1 MAHNLTR
8 DETGSLQARIDELE
22 KADRAKDQFLA
33 LLSHEL
39 RNHIHAIRTNA
50 WLIKARVKDVELAR
64 PTDAID
70 RQVVKLSKLVEDLLD
85 VIRVTQKCQLVF
97 ENVSVQQV
105 MGAAL
110 EATRSSVNAHRR
122 EVNVSVPDDPLMVSA
137 DPTRLQQAI
146 GNVLQNAVKFS
157 SQQSTILVRVFE
169 ENGQAV
175 MSVKDQG
182 SGIASGAL
190 ATIFQLYTEAG
201 GERKPRNEGLGIGLH
216 ITKELVEAH
225 GGTIEARSEGPGKG
239 AEFVM
244 RLPLMAGAPDVAREI
259 DTSGNADAKLSIL
272 VVDDNRDAADSLT
285 EVLQAYG
292 HRVQAA
298 YGGEEAVQRAAK
310 GDVQVALVD
319 IGMPTVDGFQVAERI
334 SSTPA
339 ARGTLLVAVTG
350 WGEKSDRA
358 RSKQA
363 GFAYHLTKPV
373 DFDALE
379 SLLATAAR
387 RTSP

>member
-169 ENGQAV
+169 EN
-175 MSVKDQG
+175 
-182 SGIASGAL
+182 
-190 ATIFQLYTEAG
+190 E
-201 GERKPRNEGLGIGLH
+201 IGR
-216 ITKELVEAH
+216 AH
-225 GGTIEARSEGPGKG
+225 
-239 AEFVM
+239 V
-244 RLPLMAGAPDVAREI
+244 
-259 DTSGNADAKLSIL
+259 
-272 VVDDNRDAADSLT
+272 
-285 EVLQAYG
+285 
-292 HRVQAA
+292 
-298 YGGEEAVQRAAK
+298 
-310 GDVQVALVD
+310 
-319 IGMPTVDGFQVAERI
+319 
-334 SSTPA
+334 
-339 ARGTLLVAVTG
+339 
-350 WGEKSDRA
+350 
-358 RSKQA
+358 
-363 GFAYHLTKPV
+363 
-373 DFDALE
+373 
-379 SLLATAAR
+379 
-387 RTSP
+387 